1 MRVAVGK
8 LGALT
13 VLITASKGSPT
24 GRIVV
29 TAPGDATA
37 VGDIELGAAGS
48 GVGQRAAGGGDAG
61 DGGVGGRVTAGAS
74 DDVKAIGRALFERL
88 LPVGDVRDLYERTL
102 AGHDGLALRLR
113 IDGDGAAALLSEPW
127 ELLYDPA
134 RGRFLATHGPFVRQL
149 LGLDGPSAPLAVSP
163 PLRVLVV
170 LAEQPDLPRLQGEAE
185 AGHIAAALRRL
196 VSRRHVVLTTFTAAS
211 LEALEAKLAAE
222 RDAGRSVHVV
232 HFVGHGAVS
241 PTDGRVALAL
251 RRRER
256 DGDGDGSGERR
267 GDSGAER
274 GGIGGIDNFG
284 AAGGDTDSA
293 PDALDAGLVTG
304 AQLAG
309 ALEPFKNDLKL
320 VFLSACFSAA
330 PPTTAARL
338 SNWLARDV
346 LALGIPCVIGMPTT
360 VPDGLAV
367 RFARRFY
374 GALARGRGVDAA
386 LNDVR
391 RQTVVFDGGAGDLAQ
406 LPICYLRA
414 DDGRII
420 AWTGDDRPWTLR
432 SVVPKLADRVPRA
445 TLWFASTV
453 AAVFVAAGLSRA
465 WAGSWLSRIV
475 DPQPMRAHLGIA
487 VAAFDGPAEAARSV
501 AQAVYDDVR
510 AVVNADEAAGV
521 DACGRFLEWR
531 ACVRPPEAVGRAQSA
546 AAEGWLA
553 GLASP
558 PAETLARRIAARV
571 VVYGRVSED
580 ARSLQPYFY
589 IDPLL
594 LPGAEE
600 MAGRF
605 ELGPPVSQEGSDPR
619 SPEFQVQLA
628 RRVRPRI
635 EALLIAFKGLAC
647 ATVHDVVCAKEHLA
661 AAAGLAEHW
670 PAGQGRDVIELW
682 LGNLALR
689 LGRLDEAEAHFRASL
704 ADNAS
709 YTRADLGL
717 AEVVYQRAHAG
728 CSAARAD
735 LAGLARAR
743 AAFARAEAA
752 VEEPPEARSR
762 LKASYGLARV
772 DFCVSRTGIEDRW
785 AAADA
790 ELATVIDTAGP
801 TMVELAA
808 LAHGIRAYVHALRTD
823 DPALLRAERLALAR
837 AEIEAGCDLVRGVNS
852 AICGHLQLAL
862 AGLLTRAEPTAA
874 ALARAEATRLAPTP
888 LATEATGASGAS
900 GASGAAETRTGGAT
914 GIITGSAAG
923 DTP

>member
-1 MRVAVGK
+1 M
-8 LGALT
+8 
-13 VLITASKGSPT
+13 
-24 GRIVV
+24 
-29 TAPGDATA
+29 
-37 VGDIELGAAGS
+37 
-48 GVGQRAAGGGDAG
+48 
-61 DGGVGGRVTAGAS
+61 
-74 DDVKAIGRALFERL
+74 
-88 LPVGDVRDLYERTL
+88 
-102 AGHDGLALRLR
+102 
-113 IDGDGAAALLSEPW
+113 
-127 ELLYDPA
+127 
-134 RGRFLATHGPFVRQL
+134 
-149 LGLDGPSAPLAVSP
+149 
-163 PLRVLVV
+163 
-170 LAEQPDLPRLQGEAE
+170 
-185 AGHIAAALRRL
+185 
-196 VSRRHVVLTTFTAAS
+196 
-211 LEALEAKLAAE
+211 
-222 RDAGRSVHVV
+222 
-232 HFVGHGAVS
+232 
-241 PTDGRVALAL
+241 
-251 RRRER
+251 
-256 DGDGDGSGERR
+256 
-267 GDSGAER
+267 
-274 GGIGGIDNFG
+274 
-284 AAGGDTDSA
+284 
-293 PDALDAGLVTG
+293 
-304 AQLAG
+304 
-309 ALEPFKNDLKL
+309 
-320 VFLSACFSAA
+320 
-330 PPTTAARL
+330 
-338 SNWLARDV
+338 
-346 LALGIPCVIGMPTT
+346 
-360 VPDGLAV
+360 
-367 RFARRFY
+367 
-374 GALARGRGVDAA
+374 
-386 LNDVR
+386 
-391 RQTVVFDGGAGDLAQ
+391 
-406 LPICYLRA
+406 
-414 DDGRII
+414 
-420 AWTGDDRPWTLR
+420 
-432 SVVPKLADRVPRA
+432 
-445 TLWFASTV
+445 
-453 AAVFVAAGLSRA
+453 
-465 WAGSWLSRIV
+465 
-475 DPQPMRAHLGIA
+475 
-487 VAAFDGPAEAARSV
+487 
-501 AQAVYDDVR
+501 
-510 AVVNADEAAGV
+510 
-521 DACGRFLEWR
+521 
-531 ACVRPPEAVGRAQSA
+531 RPPEAVGRAQSA

-888 LATEATGASGAS
+888 LATEATGVS